1 MEDRQPPSDARL
13 SDGALPERWDA
24 MQHRILDA
32 AERLIAQRGVRGLAI
47 AELARTAEVSRPT
60 VYRSWASADEVVR
73 TTLLRRMLRLLD
85 GIPVATDR
93 PALVTAVHD
102 FTRAFQADPLYAA
115 LLEREPEIFT
125 RYTLHR
131 FGASQR
137 AILRWLSASV
147 AAGQTGGSVRTG
159 DPAHIAVMLL
169 IMTQSAILS
178 HGTVSDL
185 ISDDA
190 WERELHTA
198 VDGML
203 RP

>member
-1 MEDRQPPSDARL
+1 MEDRQLLKAAGHPA
-13 SDGALPERWDA
+13 GWDA

-47 AELARTAEVSRPT
+47 AELARTAGISRPT

-73 TTLLRRMLRLLD
+73 STLLRRMLRLLD
-85 GIPVATDR
+85 GIPIAADR
-93 PALVTAVHD
+93 PSLVTAVQE
-102 FTRAFQADPLYAA
+102 FTRAFRSDALYAA

-137 AILRWLSASV
+137 AILGWLSASV
-147 AAGQTGGSVRTG
+147 SAAQSAGSVRPG

-169 IMTQSAILS
+169 VMTQSAILS
-178 HGTVSDL
+178 HGTVADL

-190 WERELHTA
+190 WDDELRAA